1 MGKIKKNLS
10 DTDMFANWI
19 EKPTFENSVLP
30 EEVPVRPLV
39 KPVGKEQPK
48 EFNSSF
54 FTPELQEQ
62 VGKALLEIKMKLY
75 KQGIVDYKIK
85 VTHNDNQVVL
95 TAIPLPAD
103 TIKK

>member
-19 EKPTFENSVLP
+19 EKPTFENSVLQ
-30 EEVPVRPLV
+30 EEVPVRPAV
-39 KPVGKEQPK
+39 KPGKEQPK

-95 TAIPLPAD
+95 TAVPLAEN
-103 TIKK
+103 TTKK